1 MAALGLDGWNTL
13 TGILVNCVLLL
24 GAVVAILKLR
34 LYHVFHRRCRTETVC
49 SHVELAKDRVLFR
62 GNYIVHNIGELPIK
76 LKNVKV
82 RLLGCKQAASQLIE
96 KDEDNEL
103 GSRSFDANTYKGLCR
118 IEAGERSIF
127 TLRIELRELPDVVF
141 FVCDLNWPYRQAQSG
156 YIGIYVKTQPGGEEK
171 CEEKGTFYSC

>member
-1 MAALGLDGWNTL
+1 MPLSGWQLWDTIS
-13 TGILVNCVLLL
+13 GFFVNVVVIV
-24 GAVVAILKLR
+24 GAVVAIVKLR

-49 SHVELAKDRVLFR
+49 SHVEFGKDRVLFR
-62 GNYIVHNIGELPIK
+62 GNYIVHNIGELPIL

-103 GSRSFDANTYKGLCR
+103 GSRSFNANSCPDLCG

-127 TLRIELRELPDVVF
+127 TLRLVLRELPDVVF
-141 FVCDLNWPYRQAQSG
+141 FVCDLDWPYRQAQSG
-156 YIGIYVKTQPGGEEK
+156 YTGIYVKAQPGGEEQR
-171 CEEKGTFYSC
+171 GIASH